1 MAYAHAIPL
10 DIVLSDIPEKKL
22 DQLRK
27 KGFETLGDLLEFAP
41 LRYEDRGEVV
51 TDFRQLRTLVGS
63 KVSVVGCIVSVKVDY
78 GKSFLSLRLNDEKH
92 LPLSVTWFHQN
103 YLRDRFKNGE
113 HIKIFGSLTY
123 NEKFGYSIV
132 SPESYGLPNEPNT
145 PLVVYRKIAGM
156 SDEYL
161 TGCIRK
167 GIDFGKAA
175 GMTDPIPK
183 EIREKLRLDDY
194 ISFVEKM
201 HAPCNEDDIKAV
213 KKRQCAEIL
222 LPFAVELTRRKMEF
236 RATTDKV
243 VPAALAQAALDKF
256 QSTLPFA
263 LTADQA
269 ATLANMKDI
278 ISDGRRLDA
287 LVQGDV
293 GCGKTMVAAGAAAIM
308 VEAGY
313 QVAIMAPTTVLAS
326 QHYEEFKER
335 FEKLGFSVVFLGGKE
350 KAKEKRETLK
360 KIENGNANIVIGTH
374 AIFSDAV
381 NFHNLGLTIADEEHR
396 FGVEQREK
404 LREKSSQGA
413 HAISMTATPIPRTL
427 ALALYG
433 DSVSV
438 FNIHTMPAGR
448 KPVITQ
454 AVSSEEIVYAGM
466 YRQIQQGHQCYLVC
480 PLITTSDSDLLKDV
494 DSLEETEEKIQKF
507 FKDYPEVR
515 IASIN
520 GKMKAE
526 AIKDVITAYSNHE
539 YDILLST
546 TIVEVGVN
554 VPNATVMAVK
564 NAERFGLAQLH
575 QLRGRVGRGSAQSY
589 CVLISP
595 QKDKPRLQIMTQ
607 TTDGFEIAKHDLNL
621 RGTGNLVGNAQSGID
636 EAVTNMVQHPKFY
649 QLVLASIEE
658 QMKRNTTKQR
668 LFKMCELLSSTS
680 PEKKKQ

>member
-22 DQLRK
+22 DQLKK
-27 KGFETLGDLLEFAP
+27 KGFETLGDLLELAP
-41 LRYEDRGEVV
+41 LRYEERGEAI
-51 TDFRQLRTLVGS
+51 TDFQQLRMFVGN
-63 KVSVVGCIVSVKVDY
+63 KVSVVGYIVGVKVDY
-78 GKSFLSLRLNDEKH
+78 GKNFLTVRLNDENH
-92 LPLSVTWFHQN
+92 FPLSVTWFHQN

-113 HIKIFGSLTY
+113 QIKIFGSLTY
-123 NEKFGYSIV
+123 NEKYGYSII
-132 SPESYGLPNEPNT
+132 SPESYGLPSEPNT

-161 TGCIRK
+161 TNCIQK

-183 EIREKLRLDDY
+183 TIRENLHLDDY
-194 ISFVEKM
+194 ITFIEKM
-201 HAPCNEDDIKAV
+201 HVPRNEYDIKAV

-222 LPFAVELTRRKMEF
+222 LPFTVELTRRKIEF

-243 VPAALAQAALDKF
+243 VSANLAQKALDEF
-256 QSTLPFA
+256 RSELPFA

-269 ATLANMKDI
+269 TTLTSMKEV
-278 ISDGRRLDA
+278 ISTGRRLDA

-308 VEAGY
+308 LAGGY

-335 FEKLGFSVVFLGGKE
+335 FEKMGFSVVFLGGKE

-360 KIENGNANIVIGTH
+360 RIGNGDASIVVGTH

-381 NFHNLGLTIADEEHR
+381 KFHNLGLTIADEEHR

-448 KPVITQ
+448 KPVLTQ
-454 AVSSEEIVYAGM
+454 AVSNEEIVYAGM
-466 YRQIQQGHQCYLVC
+466 YRQIRQGHQCYLVC
-480 PLITTSDSDLLKDV
+480 PLITTSDSDLLKNV
-494 DSLEETEEKIQKF
+494 DSLEETEEKIRKF
-507 FKDYPEVR
+507 FENHPEVR

-520 GKMKAE
+520 GKMKSDE
-526 AIKDVITAYSNHE
+526 IKDIIAAFSNHE

-575 QLRGRVGRGSAQSY
+575 QLRGRVGRGNAQSY

-621 RGTGNLVGNAQSGID
+621 RGTGNLVGTTQSGMD

-649 QLVLASIEE
+649 QLVLKAVEE
-658 QMKRNTTKQR
+658 QMENDGGRQR
-668 LFKMCELLSSTS
+668 LSKMCEFLPASHS
-680 PEKKKQ
+680 KKKK